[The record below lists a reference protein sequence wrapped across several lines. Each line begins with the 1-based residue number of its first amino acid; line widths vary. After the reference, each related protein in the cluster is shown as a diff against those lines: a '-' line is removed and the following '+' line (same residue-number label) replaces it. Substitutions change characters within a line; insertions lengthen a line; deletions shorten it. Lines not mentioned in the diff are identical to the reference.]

1 MKGGNKETD
10 IPDSSFWSELLGP
23 EFKDLISTD
32 SVRCDGP
39 FHQRTKFDPSIAINI
54 DKQMS
59 FQHVISLIFLTV
71 ENINAAR
78 NFCLKVEESEE
89 NVVLTVNDRNW
100 SILQCLYSRFVNL
113 LLIAKSWDLS

>member
-1 MKGGNKETD
+1 MQ
-10 IPDSSFWSELLGP
+10 
-23 EFKDLISTD
+23 
-32 SVRCDGP
+32 
-39 FHQRTKFDPSIAINI
+39 QRTKFDPTIAVNI

-113 LLIAKSWDLS
+113 LFIVKLLGFLLKTRVGWVRFL

>member
-1 MKGGNKETD
+1 MQ
-10 IPDSSFWSELLGP
+10 
-23 EFKDLISTD
+23 
-32 SVRCDGP
+32 
-39 FHQRTKFDPSIAINI
+39 QRTKFDPNIAVNI

-113 LLIAKSWDLS
+113 LFIVKLLGFLLKVGLSG

>member
-1 MKGGNKETD
+1 MQ
-10 IPDSSFWSELLGP
+10 
-23 EFKDLISTD
+23 
-32 SVRCDGP
+32 
-39 FHQRTKFDPSIAINI
+39 QRTKFDPNIAVNI

-113 LLIAKSWDLS
+113 LFIVKPLGISFTD